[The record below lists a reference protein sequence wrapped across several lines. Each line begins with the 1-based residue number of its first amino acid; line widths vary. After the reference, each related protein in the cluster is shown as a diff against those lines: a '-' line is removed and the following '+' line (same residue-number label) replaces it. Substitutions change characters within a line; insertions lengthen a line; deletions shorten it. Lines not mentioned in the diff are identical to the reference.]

1 MKQYTSQEEIA
12 SINRYVQSLP
22 ISLDTY
28 KYMLDEPYLLVS
40 EYIQINPEQQ
50 RDNKITFSVNGSD
63 SSRYFMRIYVEND
76 ELIMDLKDLSK
87 NKKL

>member
-1 MKQYTSQEEIA
+1 
-12 SINRYVQSLP
+12 VQSLP

-28 KYMLDEPYLLVS
+28 KYMVDEPYMLVS

-50 RDNKITFSVNGSD
+50 RDNKITFTVKGND
-63 SSRYFMRIYVEND
+63 TSRYFMRVYVEND